1 MVSYATLTDHSAV
14 AAAMADFDKLGR
26 ELFLLK
32 TGFPETSEAFVITET
47 GRYDARAL
55 FAAAY
60 EHQHNEALT
69 PKQVGAGMR
78 AAAGAFVALGYIVL
92 SADDQKKRQQFDTFD
107 AALTSV
113 RIPEQNLAVIRDFLR
128 TQNYRDFYVPVS
140 HAYIG
145 AKPRNGKPAHYIGRG
160 SIVYR
165 EEDGRLRSIELPVR
179 VTSPVE
185 PLGGGPRQASRPA
198 RVPGSSAPR
207 APKAPARVPG
217 SSAPRTTAVR
227 TQKPTPA
234 EERAVNYC
242 PTCFLALPATGICA
256 NCD

>member
-1 MVSYATLTDHSAV
+1 MVSYAALTDHSAV
-14 AAAMADFDKLGR
+14 DAAMADFDKLGR

-32 TGFPETSEAFVITET
+32 VGFPETSEAFVITET

-60 EHQHNEALT
+60 EHQHNEMLT
-69 PKQVGAGMR
+69 PKQVTAGMR
-78 AAAGAFVALGYIVL
+78 GAAGAFVSLGYVVL
-92 SADDQKKRQQFDTFD
+92 SADDQKKREKFTTFD
-107 AALTSV
+107 AALTNL
-113 RIPEQNLAVIRDFLR
+113 RIPEQNLAVIRDFLS
-128 TQNYRDFYVPVS
+128 TQSYREFYLPS
-140 HAYIG
+140 SRAYIG

-165 EEDGRLRSIELPVR
+165 EDDGRLRSLELPVR
-179 VTSPVE
+179 VTTPVE
-185 PLGGGPRQASRPA
+185 PLGGGPRQSSARP

-217 SSAPRTTAVR
+217 SSAPRASASR
-227 TQKPTPA
+227 AQKPTPA
-234 EERAVNYC
+234 EERTVNYC
-242 PTCFLALPATGICA
+242 PTCFLALPATGLCA